1 MNEYSPVI
9 AVNMAMVEGLTHRM
23 GGFCL
28 GPLSFALPVGAIT
41 ALIGPNGA
49 GKTTLIDL
57 MYGLGRA
64 QAGRQVQAGRQA
76 KPGRITIAG
85 HSHPQGEVLIK
96 QRVGF
101 VTPDLSYASWGRVGA
116 ALDYVSGFYPYWRA
130 DEADRLLALFAID
143 RRAKVG
149 ALSFGERTKLA
160 LITALARD
168 TDALL
173 LDEPTTGLD
182 VAARHHLFAEL
193 LNYIQKPGLSQA
205 GRAVLISSHQMSDL
219 ERLADRVIVLHRGQL
234 LAEGATS
241 DLVERYQQWDIVLA
255 GAAPELPEGMRS
267 LAQTAGRM
275 RVMVDLSSPSLPE
288 IEAMGV
294 VARAPMNL
302 EEVYLGLTSGD
313 VSGGAA

>member
-1 MNEYSPVI
+1 M
-9 AVNMAMVEGLTHRM
+9 
-23 GGFCL
+23 
-28 GPLSFALPVGAIT
+28 
-41 ALIGPNGA
+41 
-49 GKTTLIDL
+49 
-57 MYGLGRA
+57 
-64 QAGRQVQAGRQA
+64 
-76 KPGRITIAG
+76 
-85 HSHPQGEVLIK
+85 
-96 QRVGF
+96 
-101 VTPDLSYASWGRVGA
+101 
-116 ALDYVSGFYPYWRA
+116 
-130 DEADRLLALFAID
+130 
-143 RRAKVG
+143 
-149 ALSFGERTKLA
+149 
-160 LITALARD
+160 
-168 TDALL
+168 
-173 LDEPTTGLD
+173 
-182 VAARHHLFAEL
+182 
-193 LNYIQKPGLSQA
+193 
-205 GRAVLISSHQMSDL
+205 LISSHQMSDL